1 MLTEEEKQEIVL
13 TNTVVGDVI
22 DDVESRCIKKFEEM
36 IDKTYKELDMG
47 KTIPIFI
54 QRVKK
59 QTLNKKVKK

>member
-36 IDKTYKELDMG
+36 INQCKKGSLNGFWNVIHIKE
-47 KTIPIFI
+47 I
-54 QRVKK
+54 K
-59 QTLNKKVKK
+59 QLLTKKVK